1 VSGGKL
7 RENAQMTFLKLS
19 RFAKEPPF
27 SHGQAPRTAVLYC
40 NLGTPDTPTTPD
52 VRRFLSEFLSDPR
65 VVEIPRLLWLLILH
79 GIVLRF
85 RPAKSAAKYASVWLP
100 EGSPLKIWT
109 EKQAKLLQGWLAQ
122 RGHQVQVRYAMR
134 YGSASIASQL
144 DALKAAGT
152 TRVLILPA
160 YPQYSATSTASLF
173 DAVYNWAGQVR
184 AIPELRFVNHYHDDA
199 RYIAAL
205 AMSIQ
210 RYWKNHG
217 RPDQLVMSFH
227 GVPERTLHLGD
238 PYHCEC
244 RKTARLLA
252 NQLGLA
258 QEQFKVTFQ
267 SRLGRAKW
275 LQPYTEPSLIA
286 MGKAGVKRVD
296 VVCPAF
302 TSDCLETLEE
312 INMEGRAAFLQAGGK
327 EFHFIPCLNDDPEWI
342 TALCDITQQ
351 HLAGWPT
358 QAAPDAPRLAASRAA
373 ALALG
378 AKQ

>member
-1 VSGGKL
+1 MS
-7 RENAQMTFLKLS
+7 FFKLS
-19 RFAKEPPF
+19 PFAPEPPF
-27 SHGQAPRTAVLYC
+27 RHGQVPRTAVLYC

-79 GIVLRF
+79 GIILRV

-100 EGSPLKIWT
+100 EGSPLKVWT

-134 YGSASIASQL
+134 YGSTSIAEQL

-160 YPQYSATSTASLF
+160 YPQYSATTTASLF
-173 DAVYNWAGQVR
+173 DAVYAWAGQVR

-205 AMSIQ
+205 TMSIQ
-210 RYWKNHG
+210 RHWKSHG

-227 GVPERTLHLGD
+227 GVPERTLQLGD

-252 NQLGLA
+252 EQLGLS
-258 QEQFKVTFQ
+258 QEQFKVTYQ
-267 SRLGRAKW
+267 SRLGRARW

-358 QAAPDAPRLAASRAA
+358 QAAPDAPQLAASRAA